1 MSDTSNTRG
10 AKARLASVGDTIA
23 APTRT
28 LLGGMK
34 LTAKF
39 AVIGTVLIAPLL
51 FVVQRYAS
59 AQNASRDFSQLEL
72 TGMDYVEPAFDL
84 LTVLDAARSSAVHG
98 EAVDADAVNAALD
111 EMAALDARLGGDVA
125 TTESWTALKND
136 TKAVLD
142 GSTEDA
148 EAAFAAWTG
157 VVNQAAALIST
168 AADGSN
174 LTLDPDLD
182 SFYLMDAATTKTPM
196 LLAAVGVMAD
206 IEVLDAE
213 LHADDITIAHVRI
226 EDAVG
231 AIQAGFAKT
240 TGATADSGVAA
251 EVEAASAALQEAY
264 DSREDAGGYGR
275 LRDAAI
281 TTADVASRNL
291 RTLIDTRVDG
301 IVAKRNLTLY
311 VSVAA
316 IVLALWLFAGF
327 YQSITRGIRAILA
340 ALKLAATGDLTARAN
355 VNTKE
360 EIGDMSRALDQALEG
375 VATAI
380 GAVSARTTQ
389 VVGNATMLTD
399 VGGSLQADSA
409 RAVFHAD
416 SVADLA
422 RDLRTDSERTL
433 AEVSSVKDVLGEV
446 TYATEQLDSDMQA
459 VSAASAEL
467 TAAVRDVAKVADET
481 QRRAAEAVNQVG
493 VAKDVVVSLTAAADE
508 IGGIVELIEDIA
520 EQTNLLALNAT
531 VEAARA
537 GEAGRSFAV
546 VAAEV
551 KNLATATTAATERIR
566 DSIAAVQQGSNDAAS
581 AIAEVVS
588 VIDGISEG
596 QITVA
601 AAVEEEMAMADEIG
615 RSVSRSAAGI
625 RDITASVGAIN
636 QSLDGVKAATEN
648 VASTAHKAASAGA
661 EMAST
666 ARSNVAAAT
675 QTGASAQELNGTA
688 AALQSAVSRFVL
700 SPSVKS
706 NGQKHSKNNRATD
719 EVLATAGSAS

>member
-1 MSDTSNTRG
+1 
-10 AKARLASVGDTIA
+10 
-23 APTRT
+23 
-28 LLGGMK
+28 
-34 LTAKF
+34 
-39 AVIGTVLIAPLL
+39 
-51 FVVQRYAS
+51 
-59 AQNASRDFSQLEL
+59 
-72 TGMDYVEPAFDL
+72 
-84 LTVLDAARSSAVHG
+84 
-98 EAVDADAVNAALD
+98 
-111 EMAALDARLGGDVA
+111 
-125 TTESWTALKND
+125 
-136 TKAVLD
+136 
-142 GSTEDA
+142 
-148 EAAFAAWTG
+148 
-157 VVNQAAALIST
+157 
-168 AADGSN
+168 
-174 LTLDPDLD
+174 
-182 SFYLMDAATTKTPM
+182 
-196 LLAAVGVMAD
+196 
-206 IEVLDAE
+206 
-213 LHADDITIAHVRI
+213 
-226 EDAVG
+226 
-231 AIQAGFAKT
+231 
-240 TGATADSGVAA
+240 
-251 EVEAASAALQEAY
+251 
-264 DSREDAGGYGR
+264 
-275 LRDAAI
+275 
-281 TTADVASRNL
+281 
-291 RTLIDTRVDG
+291 
-301 IVAKRNLTLY
+301 
-311 VSVAA
+311 
-316 IVLALWLFAGF
+316 
-327 YQSITRGIRAILA
+327 
-340 ALKLAATGDLTARAN
+340 
-355 VNTKE
+355 
-360 EIGDMSRALDQALEG
+360 
-375 VATAI
+375 
-380 GAVSARTTQ
+380 
-389 VVGNATMLTD
+389 
-399 VGGSLQADSA
+399 
-409 RAVFHAD
+409 
-416 SVADLA
+416 
-422 RDLRTDSERTL
+422 
-433 AEVSSVKDVLGEV
+433 VKDVLGEV

-648 VASTAHKAASAGA
+648 VAATAHKAASAGA

>member
-84 LTVLDAARSSAVHG
+84 SPCSMTPARPSHG
-98 EAVDADAVNAALD
+98 EAVDADAVVRRIGRDGGPRRSPRRRRRHDRVVDGA
-111 EMAALDARLGGDVA
+111 EERHRRPARRQHGGRRGGVRRMD
-125 TTESWTALKND
+125 
-136 TKAVLD
+136 
-142 GSTEDA
+142 
-148 EAAFAAWTG
+148 G

-251 EVEAASAALQEAY
+251 EVEAASVALQEAY

-291 RTLIDTRVDG
+291 RTLIDTRVEG

-327 YQSITRGIRAILA
+327 YQSITRGIRSILA

-380 GAVSARTTQ
+380 GAVSARTSQ

-422 RDLRTDSERTL
+422 RDLQYRQR
-433 AEVSSVKDVLGEV
+433 AHARRGE
-446 TYATEQLDSDMQA
+446 
-459 VSAASAEL
+459 
-467 TAAVRDVAKVADET
+467 
-481 QRRAAEAVNQVG
+481 QR
-493 VAKDVVVSLTAAADE
+493 
-508 IGGIVELIEDIA
+508 
-520 EQTNLLALNAT
+520 
-531 VEAARA
+531 
-537 GEAGRSFAV
+537 
-546 VAAEV
+546 
-551 KNLATATTAATERIR
+551 
-566 DSIAAVQQGSNDAAS
+566 
-581 AIAEVVS
+581 
-588 VIDGISEG
+588 
-596 QITVA
+596 
-601 AAVEEEMAMADEIG
+601 
-615 RSVSRSAAGI
+615 
-625 RDITASVGAIN
+625 
-636 QSLDGVKAATEN
+636 
-648 VASTAHKAASAGA
+648 
-661 EMAST
+661 
-666 ARSNVAAAT
+666 
-675 QTGASAQELNGTA
+675 
-688 AALQSAVSRFVL
+688 
-700 SPSVKS
+700 
-706 NGQKHSKNNRATD
+706 
-719 EVLATAGSAS
+719 